1 MEITELLSFTEI
13 KFFIGHIMNDDDIV
27 APGKSFSNVKTMN
40 HAYFVIND
48 AICD

>member
-1 MEITELLSFTEI
+1 
-13 KFFIGHIMNDDDIV
+13 MNDDDIV

-48 AICD
+48 ATCDQRQNANGLFFKVQIQYK